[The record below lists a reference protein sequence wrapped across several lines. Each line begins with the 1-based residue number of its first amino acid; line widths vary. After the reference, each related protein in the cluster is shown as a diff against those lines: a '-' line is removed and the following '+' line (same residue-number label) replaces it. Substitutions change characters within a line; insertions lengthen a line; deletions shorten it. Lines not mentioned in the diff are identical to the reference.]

1 MAWPPKCHRRRW
13 FEFCSK
19 PGLRGRKPAR
29 WWPTRLPTYSPD
41 PQDVKKCWV
50 GQVLST
56 FGGSAGQ
63 KLKFCKPTPTGKKS
77 WKIRKISKNRFFLKG
92 QKWLLEVP
100 TDPQSCCWHPL
111 GPPEAICW
119 LFQKK
124 TIFDIG
130 WKIRFFL
137 WKFYFGRS
145 LSMALCGMI
154 EPVSWCQGSWR
165 GPVNYWVLFMFA
177 FFNVFFCWTF
187 FFATNLTCKF
197 VFLLFSLVFSF
208 ALIFSGLARSQ
219 AIYQNIWWHRARL
232 RFSCRMSLHTLF
244 SPTLFFV
251 TWACEKHRWFWK
263 KKDNKFF
270 PFFIFF
276 YILIIYLILFLSH

>member
-1 MAWPPKCHRRRW
+1 MRKSKNLCHAGTISKIGLDRVAWPPKCHRRRW

-56 FGGSAGQ
+56 FGGSADQ

-77 WKIRKISKNRFFLKG
+77 WKIQKISKNRFFLKG

-100 TDPQSCCWHPL
+100 TDPQSGCWHPL

-137 WKFYFGRS
+137 WKFYFGRIFF
-145 LSMALCGMI
+145 LS
-154 EPVSWCQGSWR
+154 EPT
-165 GPVNYWVLFMFA
+165 MF
-177 FFNVFFCWTF
+177 
-187 FFATNLTCKF
+187 LTCSRHKEQSRGKKS
-197 VFLLFSLVFSF
+197 V
-208 ALIFSGLARSQ
+208 Q
-219 AIYQNIWWHRARL
+219 WH
-232 RFSCRMSLHTLF
+232 STGE
-244 SPTLFFV
+244 P
-251 TWACEKHRWFWK
+251 
-263 KKDNKFF
+263 
-270 PFFIFF
+270 
-276 YILIIYLILFLSH
+276 